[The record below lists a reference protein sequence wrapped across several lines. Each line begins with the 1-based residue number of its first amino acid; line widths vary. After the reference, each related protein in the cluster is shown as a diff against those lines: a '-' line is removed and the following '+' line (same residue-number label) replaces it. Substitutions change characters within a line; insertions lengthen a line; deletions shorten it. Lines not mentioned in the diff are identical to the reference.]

1 MLGSVMGQA
10 TPLRCSELE
19 KFIGMENYYTSAG
32 GIGGLLKERPEDFTV
47 SEVLEGGLD
56 AMEIWDWA
64 PLPHEPSRFSLWI
77 LRKRNR
83 TTLGSLALIAKELA
97 AGAGRL
103 RICGIKDR
111 RAVTYQF
118 VALPARASYPAGG
131 KLVLP
136 GGDVEARHLGYVRS
150 LDTHDLLA
158 NRFEVVIRDFSAT
171 EQEIDAALSELS
183 AQGAPNFFGPQRF
196 GSLRPVAHLV
206 GRHIVRGELRE
217 AIASLIGFHTEFEPE
232 IVRRARLIASE
243 HGDFR
248 KILENLP
255 RSLVYERAVCGHLA
269 EKDGDY
275 AGAIRRLPIRLR
287 RLFVEAYS
295 SYIFNRALSLSLK
308 DGLKLDDPREGDLIV
323 RLDPYQRP
331 YGRAIPVDR
340 WNIDE
345 AAIRV
350 AKGEA
355 AISLPQLGYLTWL
368 PRGPRGDA
376 LRTVLEEE
384 GVHTSSFKVRHL
396 PELSTRGKPRP
407 ILLRPRAISR
417 EILSG
422 NSLLLRFALPP
433 SSYATSLLRE
443 LMKVR
448 CGLAY
453 VGVRH
458 CYA

>member
-1 MLGSVMGQA
+1 MGQT
-10 TPLRCSELE
+10 TPLSCSELE
-19 KFIGMENYYTSAG
+19 KFIGIENYYVSSG
-32 GIGGLLKERPEDFTV
+32 GIGGLLKERPEDFIV
-47 SEVLEGGLD
+47 SEVVEGGLD
-56 AMEIWDWA
+56 GMEVWDWA

-97 AGAGRL
+97 AGAGEVK
-103 RICGIKDR
+103 ICGIKDR

-118 VALPARASYPAGG
+118 VALPAGVSYPAGG
-131 KLVLP
+131 KLVLL
-136 GGDVEARHLGYVRS
+136 GGDVEARHIGYVRN
-150 LDTHDLLA
+150 LKTHDLLA

-171 EQEIDAALSELS
+171 EQGINTALSELS
-183 AQGAPNFFGPQRF
+183 AHGAPNYFGPQRF

-217 AIASLIGFHTEFEPE
+217 AIAVLIGFHTEFEPE
-232 IVRRARLIASE
+232 TVRRARLSASE
-243 HGDFR
+243 HRGFR
-248 KILENLP
+248 EVLENLP
-255 RSLVYERAVCGHLA
+255 RSLVYERAVCRHLA
-269 EKDGDY
+269 EREDDY
-275 AGAIRRLPIRLR
+275 AGALRRLPIRLR

-295 SYIFNRALSLSLK
+295 SYIFNRALSLSLR
-308 DGLKLDDPREGDLIV
+308 DGLRLDEPREGDLIV

-331 YGRAIPVDR
+331 YGRVIPVDR
-340 WNIDE
+340 WNIEE
-345 AAIRV
+345 AATRV
-350 AKGEA
+350 ARGEA

-376 LRTVLEEE
+376 LRTVLDEE
-384 GVHTSSFKVRHL
+384 GVSTSSFKVRHL

-417 EILSG
+417 EIVCED
-422 NSLLLRFALPP
+422 SLVLRFALPP

-453 VGVRH
+453 VGLRH